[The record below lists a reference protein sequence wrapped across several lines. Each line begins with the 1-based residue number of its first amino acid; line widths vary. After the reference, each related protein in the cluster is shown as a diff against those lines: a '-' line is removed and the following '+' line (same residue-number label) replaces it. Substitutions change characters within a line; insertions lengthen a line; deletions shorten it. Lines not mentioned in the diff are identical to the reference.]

1 MRQKP
6 TLPFRFDRPRLIA
19 CLVVA
24 AVVAAGIGWQRAD
37 AQPGPKRPGAKPA
50 AGPSAQAPP
59 ARAPA
64 AGPAAALPLTPK
76 DAKTIQLLERFAA
89 DEKLA
94 PAGRIEQIAKTG
106 LGPAAKNPAVRAA
119 ARRLL
124 AGIAAESR
132 EGALAII
139 EEAQV
144 GLSKGITPRLGDTLV
159 VALRIVPETEDDG
172 APDPATTLALAAF
185 VQEIDEKAG
194 DSQKMNGLLA
204 DVARGVGW
212 EGGLDGDAAPAV
224 QALEAIVAMKAF
236 RTGTEKDPRGLGLME
251 GVIDGLA
258 VTLRAPKAFDLL
270 LNKVWPKLDKE
281 PRLEKDWG
289 APVIQRSLEKVLAAV
304 HAQTGRTEGMWHKE
318 WQSWWSTLDEADR
331 EEALAHPL
339 GQRLP
344 AEIAD
349 GQVRCGKSMRSVRFA
364 PTRRAT
370 STDSSSSREK
380 CVGWW
385 DCLGQSRTSTSRH
398 SRHS

>member
-6 TLPFRFDRPRLIA
+6 TLPFPFDRPRSIA

-37 AQPGPKRPGAKPA
+37 AQPGPTRPGAKPA

-124 AGIAAESR
+124 AGIAAESP
-132 EGALAII
+132 EGALAMI
-139 EEAQV
+139 EEAQA
-144 GLSKGITPRLGDTLV
+144 GLSKGITPRLSDTLV

-172 APDPATTLALAAF
+172 APDPATTLALAAL

-281 PRLEKDWG
+281 PRLEKDCG
-289 APVIQRSLEKVLAAV
+289 GPGDPTVTREGPGCRPRPDGQDRGDVAQGMAILVEHSRRGRSRGGPRPSARPA
-304 HAQTGRTEGMWHKE
+304 TPGR
-318 WQSWWSTLDEADR
+318 DR
-331 EEALAHPL
+331 RRP
-339 GQRLP
+339 
-344 AEIAD
+344 
-349 GQVRCGKSMRSVRFA
+349 GQVREVDEERSLRPHA
-364 PTRRAT
+364 P
-370 STDSSSSREK
+370 
-380 CVGWW
+380 
-385 DCLGQSRTSTSRH
+385 RH
-398 SRHS
+398 LDRLFLF